1 MYSDKGEFTFFEGN
15 FAGARTPRVIFLNW
29 DNFIYAMRRYFWPF
43 GSSNNI
49 TPYQNWIIC
58 DLKLKLKPNLM
69 KLYIDGIGYMFLF
82 IN

>member
-49 TPYQNWIIC
+49 TPYQN
-58 DLKLKLKPNLM
+58 
-69 KLYIDGIGYMFLF
+69 
-82 IN
+82 